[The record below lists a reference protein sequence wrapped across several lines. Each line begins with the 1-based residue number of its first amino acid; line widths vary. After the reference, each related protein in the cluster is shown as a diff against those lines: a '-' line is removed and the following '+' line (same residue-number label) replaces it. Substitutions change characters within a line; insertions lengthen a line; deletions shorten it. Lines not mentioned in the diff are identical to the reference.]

1 MGKVYINIHQ
11 LKVKGAYNH
20 SVSKVKEY
28 RGQKKKVEEN
38 IYTRTF
44 YRQGLKRT
52 DSYFWHNEIPLP
64 VVNRGMAKRAIP

>member
-28 RGQKKKVEEN
+28 RGQKKQKK
-38 IYTRTF
+38 IYIHARF
-44 YRQGLKRT
+44 IDKG
-52 DSYFWHNEIPLP
+52 
-64 VVNRGMAKRAIP
+64 